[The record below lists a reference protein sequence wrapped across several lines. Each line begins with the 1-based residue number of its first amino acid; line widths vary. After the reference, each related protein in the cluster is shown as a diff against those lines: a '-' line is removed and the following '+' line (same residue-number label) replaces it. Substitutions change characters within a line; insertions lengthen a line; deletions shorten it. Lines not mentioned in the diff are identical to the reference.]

1 MIDHF
6 GLFVGVQTL
15 ASRLATYEIL
25 KLILDVPGNIIEFGV
40 WKGSNLLFMAKVISL
55 LRPNSNKKV
64 IGFDNFE
71 GLEKFSDQD
80 GKKARDF
87 VGMYKGDMQLLLE
100 VIDLFDMQNWVHLIS
115 GDAVDTIP
123 YYEQKN
129 PNELISL
136 AYLDFDLYEPCKVA
150 LRYLSKHLSKGGIIA
165 FDEGLSSTWP
175 GEGKAMIDFVNN
187 ESNGTF
193 DFFSPEFARQPQ
205 IYLIKT

>member
-1 MIDHF
+1 LKLDKFETNDSNFLQKRDLFASTKLDQDIWSVIDHF
-6 GLFVGVQTL
+6 GLFIGVQTL

-25 KLILDVPGNIIEFGV
+25 KSILDVPGNIIEFGV

-71 GLEKFSDQD
+71 GLKKFSDQD

-136 AYLDFDLYEPCKVA
+136 AY
-150 LRYLSKHLSKGGIIA
+150 
-165 FDEGLSSTWP
+165 
-175 GEGKAMIDFVNN
+175 
-187 ESNGTF
+187 
-193 DFFSPEFARQPQ
+193 
-205 IYLIKT
+205 